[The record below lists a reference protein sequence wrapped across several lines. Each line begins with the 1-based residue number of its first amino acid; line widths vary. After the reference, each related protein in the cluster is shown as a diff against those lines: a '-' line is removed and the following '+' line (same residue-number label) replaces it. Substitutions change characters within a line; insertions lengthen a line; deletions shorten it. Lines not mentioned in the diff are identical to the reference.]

1 MKLWVRYG
9 RSKGA
14 RWAGGGLCCFA
25 AIQSGVMELWLG
37 HQPRSVSGSWSSWF
51 FWDPLVFL
59 FCASVVC
66 LAAGLSTIPVSA
78 KWSLMLAV
86 AAPLSVC
93 IVLREWT
100 VLSLGLV
107 LVVLLLSQMFLVA
120 RRMWPLAQGANL
132 ALVIWWLVV
141 SVQTSRDFL
150 RPRGTDTGGL
160 YVALVFAFVALLL
173 CISLLIVIRGSPSE
187 SRAIPASLK

>member
-1 MKLWVRYG
+1 
-9 RSKGA
+9 
-14 RWAGGGLCCFA
+14 
-25 AIQSGVMELWLG
+25 
-37 HQPRSVSGSWSSWF
+37 
-51 FWDPLVFL
+51 
-59 FCASVVC
+59 
-66 LAAGLSTIPVSA
+66 
-78 KWSLMLAV
+78 MLAF

-93 IVLREWT
+93 FVLREWT

-107 LVVLLLSQMFLVA
+107 LVVMLLSQMFLVA

-150 RPRGTDTGGL
+150 RPRGTDAGGL